1 MSCNNRK
8 QATRARQRLA
18 LAIAAAM
25 ALPAAAQQIDDTAT
39 TAEASKGLHTL
50 DEVVVTAQKRPER
63 LQDTPVAVTVLS
75 EKALENANV
84 SDIADLNQLVPA
96 LQLKGTFNGRVPIA
110 MRGISTN
117 ANEGTIGLTS
127 GVLVMVDGVPVSS
140 DAMGA
145 NELQDLQ
152 SVEVL
157 KGPQAT
163 LGGRAASAG
172 VINLVTRK
180 PSFDWIGSVGTMA
193 TNDGEYKASAFLS
206 GPLSQGAAFSLS
218 AYKNHREYP
227 IHNIATGKDSKT
239 DSQGVRGKLLLTPT
253 DNLDITVAARGVST
267 DSVGGNF
274 TYQYVD
280 PGAGLFSY
288 INGGVPY
295 SEALAGLNVRYG
307 NTDYNSPVTA
317 HSYTRGQDFSVN
329 VDYRLGD
336 YTLSSTTAYQSE
348 RQDILQDVS
357 VSAVYFFNVLTGGF
371 APAFYNQQAII
382 LKPQSR
388 SQEFKIVSPADRPV
402 SFVAGVFYSNVEV
415 WANSLRELV
424 ANPVDR
430 TVYSDNR
437 TIDGYGRITWKL
449 GDDYDL
455 LTGLR
460 YNHDTVGYRITDR
473 ANGYASHGTYTEN
486 TAVGDVSLRKHFSR
500 DAMAYATVARG
511 YKPAAY
517 NTAATLTSDEAMTPV
532 DSERIQHYELG
543 LKLSLL
549 DHALTLNTALFQTTY
564 NDYQVQ
570 IYEVEEGSVL
580 ADLQLANAGAARTR
594 GLEMDANYAIS
605 TAARAN
611 ASLAW
616 TDAEFVSYKGAPCY
630 PGQTEAQGCTT
641 ANGVSTQDLSGKSM
655 PDAPRLKANL
665 GAEYT
670 WFGDQRRPF
679 DLILGGQY
687 AWRSGAR
694 MQADNNPKTYQPA
707 FGIFNLSL
715 TGSWSDGR
723 FTASLF
729 VNNVFDKFYLVNSE
743 DFFGSLW
750 GASTNAV
757 IGQPARDSHRYTG
770 VRLNWNFD

>member
-1 MSCNNRK
+1 MSWQNRNH
-8 QATRARQRLA
+8 ATRARQRLT

-25 ALPAAAQQIDDTAT
+25 ALPAAAQQADTAT
-39 TAEASKGLHTL
+39 APAEADKRPVTL
-50 DEVVVTAQKRPER
+50 DEVVVTAQKRTER
-63 LQDTPVAVTVLS
+63 LQDTPVAAAVVSQKT
-75 EKALENANV
+75 LEDANV

-96 LQLKGTFNGRVPIA
+96 IQLRGTFNGRVPIA

-117 ANEGTIGLTS
+117 ANEATVGLTS

-145 NELQDLQ
+145 NELQDLER
-152 SVEVL
+152 VEVL

-180 PSFDWIGSVGTMA
+180 PSFDWTGSVGTLA
-193 TNDGEYKASAFLS
+193 TNDGEYKGSAFLS
-206 GPLSQGAAFSLS
+206 GPLSEGAAFSLS

-253 DNLDITVAARGVST
+253 DNLDITLAARGVST

-274 TYQYVD
+274 VYQYVD
-280 PGAGLFSY
+280 ADASLFPMV
-288 INGGVPY
+288 NGGIPRE
-295 SEALAGLNVRYG
+295 EALAGVDVHYG

-317 HSYTRGQDFSVN
+317 HSYTRGRDFSVN

-336 YTLSSTTAYQSE
+336 YTFSSTTAYQSE
-348 RQDILQDVS
+348 RQDILQDVTVTS
-357 VSAVYFFNVLTGGF
+357 LYFFDELTGGAASF
-371 APAFYNQQAII
+371 DNRQAIL
-382 LKPQSR
+382 LKPTTR
-388 SQEFKIVSPADRPV
+388 SQEFKIASPQDAPV
-402 SFVAGVFYSNVEV
+402 SYVAGLFYSDVEV
-415 WANSLRELV
+415 WANYVRDFV
-424 ANPVDR
+424 ANPQDH
-430 TVYSDNR
+430 TVHSDNR
-437 TIDGYGRITWKL
+437 TVDAYGRVTWKL
-449 GDDYDL
+449 GGGYDL

-460 YNHDTVGYRITDR
+460 YNRDTVGYWKNDR
-473 ANGYASHGTYTEN
+473 TTGYASRGDFTEGTW
-486 TAVGDVSLRKHFSR
+486 VGDVSLRKQFSR

-511 YKPAAY
+511 YKPGAY
-517 NTAATLTSDEAMTPV
+517 NTAAVLSSNQSLEPV
-532 DSERIQHYELG
+532 KKESIDHYEAG

-549 DHALTLNTALFQTTY
+549 DRALSLNTALFQTTY

-570 IYEVEEGSVL
+570 IYEVAPGAVL

-594 GLEMDANYAIS
+594 GVEVDANYAIS
-605 TAARAN
+605 VAARAN

-616 TDAEFVSYKGAPCY
+616 TDAEYVRYKGAPCY
-630 PGQTEAQGCTT
+630 PGQTEAQGCSTVD
-641 ANGVSTQDLSGKSM
+641 GVSTQDLSGKQM

-670 WFGDQRRPF
+670 WFGTERRPF
-679 DLILGGQY
+679 DLTLGGQY

-694 MQADNNPKTYQPA
+694 MQANNNPKTYQPA

-715 TGSWSDGR
+715 TGAWSDGR

-743 DFFGSLW
+743 DFFSSLW
-750 GASTNAV
+750 GPTTNAV
-757 IGQPARDSHRYTG
+757 VGQPARDSKRYVG
-770 VRLNWNFD
+770 VRVNWNFD